1 MNQIPFFLA
10 PEVSTLASAIDVWFM
25 QQELQERILRQE
37 KICSEVLS
45 SADFVFLHAD
55 SVVTIEEIRNAG
67 FTGTI
72 IFLTPYMSV
81 SEGIVNANDIMSVS
95 SSQIQEVLERLF
107 LTRTSA

>member
-10 PEVSTLASAIDVWFM
+10 SKVSNLANAIDAWFM
-25 QQELQERILRQE
+25 QRGLQERILRQDS
-37 KICSEVLS
+37 ICPEVLS
-45 SADFVFLHAD
+45 KAELVFLHAD
-55 SVVTIEEIRNAG
+55 STMTIEQIREAG
-67 FTGTI
+67 FRGTI

-81 SEGIVNANDIMSVS
+81 GEGIVNANDIMSVS